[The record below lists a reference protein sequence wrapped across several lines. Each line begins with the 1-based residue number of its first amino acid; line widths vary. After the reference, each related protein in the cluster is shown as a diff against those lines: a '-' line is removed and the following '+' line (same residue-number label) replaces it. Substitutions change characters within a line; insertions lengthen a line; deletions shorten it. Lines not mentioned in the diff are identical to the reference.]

1 MIIIC
6 YDSVIVGHDRRTFEL
21 SNAPL
26 HMKQDTNS
34 LEIQKIREYRD
45 TAFTLGSKS
54 FKLRITCNNI
64 VHKYWEEPA
73 LQVGQNNVGEDHVV
87 PLLLEPP
94 ACTQI
99 DMFVCLKEGILVYW

>member
-34 LEIQKIREYRD
+34 LEI
-45 TAFTLGSKS
+45 
-54 FKLRITCNNI
+54 
-64 VHKYWEEPA
+64 
-73 LQVGQNNVGEDHVV
+73 
-87 PLLLEPP
+87 
-94 ACTQI
+94 
-99 DMFVCLKEGILVYW
+99 